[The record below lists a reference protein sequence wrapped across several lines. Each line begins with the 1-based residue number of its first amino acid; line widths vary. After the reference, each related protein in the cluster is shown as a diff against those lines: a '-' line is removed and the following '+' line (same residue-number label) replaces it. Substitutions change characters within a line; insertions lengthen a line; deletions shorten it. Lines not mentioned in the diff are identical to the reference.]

1 MKDFRFFELLGEI
14 REESALIGAMTGPEM
29 ESSVRERRKNLS
41 RLKVEFSK
49 RFVFAMASLCFVLV
63 GIPLGIRSHRKES
76 TIGMA
81 ISLAIAMGFYLVVM
95 LMLSLQKSYS
105 IHPEM
110 LIWLSPLACLTL
122 SAWFVKR
129 NL

>member
-1 MKDFRFFELLGEI
+1 
-14 REESALIGAMTGPEM
+14 
-29 ESSVRERRKNLS
+29 
-41 RLKVEFSK
+41 
-49 RFVFAMASLCFVLV
+49 MASLCFVLV

-110 LIWLSPLACLTL
+110 LIWLSPLACLAL